1 LLVVVGIVAFFEQNL
16 GAGTRQP
23 LVAPSAVAIGLLIV
37 VGPLLW
43 RLARERDDERR
54 ERSRSEERAD
64 LAARVHDSVLQTL
77 ALIQREADD
86 PRRIATLARRQERE
100 LRGWLY
106 PDGTRVDGESL
117 SSALETAATEIEE
130 LHGVRVELVRIG
142 DRPLDER
149 LRALVLAAR
158 EAMANAARHSG
169 VDEVAVF
176 AEVGDEAVS
185 VFVRDRGGGFDPDGV
200 PADRRGIAESI
211 RGRMERVGGTATVT
225 AAPGEGAEVEL
236 RV

>member
-1 LLVVVGIVAFFEQNL
+1 M
-16 GAGTRQP
+16 
-23 LVAPSAVAIGLLIV
+23 
-37 VGPLLW
+37 LW
-43 RLARERDDERR
+43 RLARERDEERA
-54 ERSRSEERAD
+54 ERIRSEERAD

-106 PDGTRVDGESL
+106 PDSARVDGESL
-117 SSALETAATEIEE
+117 SAALEAAATEIEE

-149 LRALVLAAR
+149 LRVLVLAAR

-176 AEVGDEAVS
+176 AEAGEDGVS
-185 VFVRDRGGGFDPDGV
+185 VFVRDRGGGFDPAAV
-200 PADRRGIAESI
+200 PADRRGIADSI
-211 RGRMERVGGTATVT
+211 RGRMDRIGGSATVT

-236 RV
+236 KL